1 MRCVTSHIP
10 AGNYSGILR
19 RTWPPGDGVRGCT
32 WVSHRSNFT
41 LAIPVYPRH
50 ANWQEV
56 ACRSR
61 WPEGVLTL
69 THAAQRLDSLYNAG
83 QVADVQPLLLGIHEA
98 RGADL
103 EHLRSESAGN
113 AWWRINALVVASE
126 RQTRPRMLTRRSLTM
141 IWPWLPPSP
150 QGFAADA
157 TAFSAITATPNKY
170 CALLLSRL
178 PQCDQRV

>member
-1 MRCVTSHIP
+1 MQLVDEGGGGLAAWGR
-10 AGNYSGILR
+10 
-19 RTWPPGDGVRGCT
+19 WT
-32 WVSHRSNFT
+32 WVSHGK
-41 LAIPVYPRH
+41 LHPCYIPVCPCHANWQEVARQ

-103 EHLRSESAGN
+103 EHLRSDSAGN
-113 AWWRINALVVASE
+113 AWWRIREV
-126 RQTRPRMLTRRSLTM
+126 R
-141 IWPWLPPSP
+141 
-150 QGFAADA
+150 
-157 TAFSAITATPNKY
+157 
-170 CALLLSRL
+170 LLSQASVKL
-178 PQCDQRV
+178 VLEC

>member
-1 MRCVTSHIP
+1 MGGAETHTIITAKVPSQAMHGNRTRRLWLCCSWSVKVEVRCVTSHIP
-10 AGNYSGILR
+10 AGNYSGLLR

-103 EHLRSESAGN
+103 EHLRSDSAGN
-113 AWWRINALVVASE
+113 AWWRIREV
-126 RQTRPRMLTRRSLTM
+126 R
-141 IWPWLPPSP
+141 
-150 QGFAADA
+150 
-157 TAFSAITATPNKY
+157 
-170 CALLLSRL
+170 LLSQASVKL
-178 PQCDQRV
+178 VLEC